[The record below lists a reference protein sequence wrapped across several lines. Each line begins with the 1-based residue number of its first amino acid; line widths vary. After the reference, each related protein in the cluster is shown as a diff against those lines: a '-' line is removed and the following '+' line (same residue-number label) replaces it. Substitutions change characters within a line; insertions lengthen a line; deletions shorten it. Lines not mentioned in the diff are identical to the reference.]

1 MQGPTMTLSVIVQ
14 ARTGS
19 SRLPAKVLHPL
30 GKMSVLGRVLDRCA
44 QIPGADNI
52 ICAIPENE
60 PDDRLER
67 EVRRLGYGV
76 SLGPEQ
82 DVLARYSKAA
92 RDSQADYVMRV
103 TSDCPFLDPVVCGQ
117 VIDLFH
123 GSRAD
128 YASNTMPARFP
139 HGLDCEIFPA
149 LVLDEADRIASDPH
163 DREHVTPWIRN
174 HAFLNKV
181 NLRGPGNG
189 IETLRWTLDYPED
202 LAFCEAV
209 FDELGEG
216 AATVGSSEL
225 AALCLRR
232 PDLVA
237 LNADRAL
244 GRAADVRS
252 ADVLETS
259 AHLMARAS

>member
-1 MQGPTMTLSVIVQ
+1 MTLLVIVQ

-19 SRLPAKVLHPL
+19 TRLPAKVLQPL
-30 GKMSVLGRVLDRCA
+30 GGRTVLARVLDRCA
-44 QIPGADNI
+44 QIPGIDDI
-52 ICAIPENE
+52 VCAIPDTEA
-60 PDDRLER
+60 DDRLEQ
-67 EVRRLGYGV
+67 EIRRLEHKV
-76 SLGPEQ
+76 SRGPET
-82 DVLARYSKAA
+82 DVLARYAKAA
-92 RDSQADYVMRV
+92 RDHDADYVMRV
-103 TSDCPFLDPVVCGQ
+103 TSDCPFLDPEVCGQ

-149 LVLDEADRIASDPH
+149 LLLDEADRIASTPH

-174 HAFLNKV
+174 HAFLNTV

-189 IETLRWTLDYPED
+189 IEHLRWTLDYPED
-202 LAFCEAV
+202 LAFCRAI
-209 FDELGEG
+209 FDELGESAG
-216 AATVGSSEL
+216 TISSANL

-237 LNADRAL
+237 LNAEHVVQRDQACEGRDVAVTRAQMF
-244 GRAADVRS
+244 AQ
-252 ADVLETS
+252 
-259 AHLMARAS
+259 AS